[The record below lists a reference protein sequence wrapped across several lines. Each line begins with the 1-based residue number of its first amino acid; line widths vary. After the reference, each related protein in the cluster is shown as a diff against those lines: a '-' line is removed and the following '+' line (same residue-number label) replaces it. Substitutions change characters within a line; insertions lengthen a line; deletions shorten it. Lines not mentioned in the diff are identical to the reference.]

1 MQTPPQ
7 ENKIEDDAG
16 FRMSRIRAEGWK
28 AAQIY
33 LVSGNPGDD
42 KKIAALNPHRTELE
56 REQWYMGFNSAL
68 ERL

>member
-7 ENKIEDDAG
+7 ENKMEVDAG
-16 FRMSRIRAEGWK
+16 FRLSRIRAEGWK

-42 KKIAALNPHRTELE
+42 KKIAALNPYRTELE
-56 REQWYMGFNSAL
+56 RQQWYTGFNSAL